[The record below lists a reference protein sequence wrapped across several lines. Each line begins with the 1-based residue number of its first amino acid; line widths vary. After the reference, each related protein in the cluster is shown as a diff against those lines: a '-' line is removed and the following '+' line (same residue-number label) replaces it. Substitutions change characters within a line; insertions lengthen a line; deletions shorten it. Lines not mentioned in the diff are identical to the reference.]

1 MLHTFHG
8 IRYMMLR
15 CLIISGVHFYHSVK
29 VVLVKFLHHE
39 IIIFLNKYLMGI
51 YFKIMKYLVFL
62 HCCTLTL
69 TSIDDSYHQ
78 LLLLCCLSDGDFSIF
93 LFIFNNW
100 NYKEELRFLPP
111 PAPISFFFLDIS
123 VSMDHGYLFYTVL
136 QIPLLSLFIL
146 FLKLSHVGQLRFSSD
161 CLLCSFISY
170 YKFFEH
176 FLFFWHEEIFQAH
189 LVLSVP

>member
-8 IRYMMLR
+8 IRQMMLR

-69 TSIDDSYHQ
+69 TSIDDSYLQ

-100 NYKEELRFLPP
+100 NYKEELCFLPP
-111 PAPISFFFLDIS
+111 LLPPLVFFFRYFCKYGS
-123 VSMDHGYLFYTVL
+123 WV
-136 QIPLLSLFIL
+136 FIL
-146 FLKLSHVGQLRFSSD
+146 YCTSNSITVIIYIISQIVPRWPIEILFRLSP
-161 CLLCSFISY
+161 
-170 YKFFEH
+170 
-176 FLFFWHEEIFQAH
+176 LFFYK
-189 LVLSVP
+189 LL